1 MLLQDRLNDDLKTAM
16 KAQDILTKDTI
27 RLIRAAIKNVEI
39 EKRSELPEEAVI
51 DVLAKMSKQYRD
63 SISTYRDNGREDLA
77 KKEEDELEVLMRY
90 LPAQLSEIEIRDMI
104 NAAIAETA
112 AAGPQDRG
120 KVMGII
126 MPKIKGKADG
136 GVVSKIVGELLG

>member
-1 MLLQDRLNDDLKTAM
+1 M
-16 KAQDILTKDTI
+16 
-27 RLIRAAIKNVEI
+27 
-39 EKRSELPEEAVI
+39 
-51 DVLAKMSKQYRD
+51 
-63 SISTYRDNGREDLA
+63 
-77 KKEEDELEVLMRY
+77 LMRY
-90 LPAQLSEIEIRDMI
+90 LPAQLSEIEIRDLI